1 MKKLLLAG
9 LIMAVLHLA
18 VVSQPCYAQS
28 MQITTVGDNTV
39 NMLLMQNQGGV
50 IKQFL
55 AALKGSVTCNASG
68 KVESLNGTIQTLK
81 ADDGKTT
88 TVVKTELKDGTVIV
102 STEDGQTYIIYDLS
116 SNLVGKIRTGSQ
128 SSVQPTVASTQK
140 SEGAS
145 ANAPSQSPAVLT
157 AGGTAY
163 VRVKQYSILSDETDG
178 KAMKE
183 MSGATGWALKNLNPN
198 IQLVTVMPSE
208 NDVSF
213 SFGDALTLIEKKD
226 GVPAFWLVA
235 KGQNKVL
242 IPAYVLTANKAEI
255 DFLKEKNRIPETMCF
270 VYHDEH
276 TKVWGD
282 LLGGM
287 GGSSI
292 IDSHGLSLL
301 AYRDGTSPFAIKE
314 NAVVFDASEAN
325 TDWGKPPVFDDAKK
339 AFQLSPTCL
348 YYCVSD
354 GDKPAFECI
363 DLAALKISK

>member
-1 MKKLLLAG
+1 MKNRLLLIG
-9 LIMAVLHLA
+9 VVGAVLHMVLA
-18 VVSQPCYAQS
+18 LQPCNAQQ
-28 MQITTVGDNTV
+28 MRVVTIGDNTV
-39 NMLLMQNQGGV
+39 NMLLFQKQGDAT
-50 IKQFL
+50 KQFI
-55 AALKGSVTCNASG
+55 AKLKGSVTCDVSGTVAS
-68 KVESLNGTIQTLK
+68 LDGTIQSLQSE
-81 ADDGKTT
+81 DGTT
-88 TVVKTELKDGTVIV
+88 TKVVKTELKDGTLII
-102 STEDGQTYIIYDLS
+102 STEDGQTYIIYDLN
-116 SNLVGKIRTGSQ
+116 SNLVGKIRTGAQ
-128 SSVQPTVASTQK
+128 SSTQPTVASTQK
-140 SEGAS
+140 SGSAS
-145 ANAPSQSPAVLT
+145 ANSASSPAVLT

-163 VRVKQYSILSDETDG
+163 VRVKQYSILSDETDE

-198 IQLVTVMPSE
+198 IQLVTVMPSA

-226 GVPAFWLVA
+226 GVPTFWLVA

-242 IPAYVLTANKAEI
+242 IPAYVLTANKAEV
-255 DFLKEKNRIPETMCF
+255 DFLKEKNIIPEAMCF

-276 TKVWGD
+276 TKVWGN

-301 AYRDGTSPFAIKE
+301 AYRDGTSPFAIKG